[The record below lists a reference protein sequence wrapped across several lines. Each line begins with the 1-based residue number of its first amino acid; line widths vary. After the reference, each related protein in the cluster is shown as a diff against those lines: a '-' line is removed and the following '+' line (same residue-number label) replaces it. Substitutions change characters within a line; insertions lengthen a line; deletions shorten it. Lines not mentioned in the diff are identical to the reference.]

1 MVCKIYF
8 WIEILEM
15 NDEKIQYL
23 NITYYKRRS
32 NRAKRVFIK
41 IDVFGDVVVII
52 PSKMHIDQSLIDKLL
67 NENMEWILKNVEKIK
82 DKRSNIKYTDKDDY
96 LKYKDLALD
105 IIRIKIEYFNT
116 FYNLPLNKISIRN
129 QRTKWGSCSSSGNLS
144 FNYRLCFLP
153 DNLSDYIVVHELC
166 HLAFMDH
173 SQYFWDK
180 VSITIPD
187 YILRRKNMA
196 QYSSLLY

>member
-67 NENMEWILKNVEKIK
+67 NENMEWILKNIEKIK
-82 DKRSNIKYTDKDDY
+82 DKRSNIKYTNKDDY

-187 YILRRKNMA
+187 HILRRKNMA